1 MKACRL
7 MKIMVASI
15 FGLLIAAPNLSFG
28 QDEYDDLYF
37 TPKDRKEVKYEPDYN
52 FNEKSVSDYDQQTVA
67 KNTTTGDV
75 INPTYSPSA
84 YGDLEENYSSKNV
97 NPEYI
102 ARYKS
107 NPKEVSSEEIVAEG
121 DSYYEEDYL
130 RTDLSDKATLESSTN
145 SYSYPS
151 SFYGACDPRMRSS
164 MYGSSFY
171 DPFMGGGFAPGWNV
185 GLGYSFGY
193 MPGFN
198 MSISYGSGYNP
209 WYNPFYSGMSRFYNP
224 FYSPWAYDPMYSAM
238 RYGYGGPGYY
248 NPYGMYYND
257 PYGMYNSGLYSGYG
271 SSSPYSGGVKRAVT
285 TPSNQNMGLQNPV
298 YRNRVSR
305 GSDVYEGDD
314 NVINKRRASQDR
326 ISAQDN
332 ESTVNARTASYKDY
346 STSQNEYYNS
356 RTASRNGNTTY
367 ASSRSTDR
375 SALNPRNVSGN
386 TIGTSTSTSSRVRS
400 SRNTSSD
407 YSRPSYRSAKSSTN
421 SYNSSGRSSSLSNS
435 YNRSKSSGG
444 SSSYSSGSSSRS
456 SGSSFRSSGGSSSG
470 SRSSGSSSGG
480 GSRSSGSGGGSRSSG
495 RGN

>member
-37 TPKDRKEVKYEPDYN
+37 TPKDRKEVKYEADYN
-52 FNEKSVSDYDQQTVA
+52 FNVKSVSDYDKQTVA
-67 KNTTTGDV
+67 KNTETGDV
-75 INPTYSPSA
+75 INPTYSPSV
-84 YGDLEENYSSKNV
+84 YGDLEEDYSSKNV

-107 NPKEVSSEEIVAEG
+107 NPKEASSEEIIAEG

-130 RTDLSDKATLESSTN
+130 RTDISEKGTMKSSTN
-145 SYSYPS
+145 AYSYPS
-151 SFYGACDPRMRSS
+151 TFYGACDPRMRSS

-171 DPFMGGGFAPGWNV
+171 DPFMGGGFSPGWNI

-198 MSISYGSGYNP
+198 MSIGYGSGYNP
-209 WYNPFYSGMSRFYNP
+209 WYSPFYSGYGGMSRFYNP
-224 FYSPWAYDPMYSAM
+224 YYSPWADPMYNSM
-238 RYGYGGPGYY
+238 MYGYGGPGYY
-248 NPYGMYYND
+248 NPYGMYD
-257 PYGMYNSGLYSGYG
+257 PYSMYNNSMYTGYNTSTVNSGVIAQTVTT
-271 SSSPYSGGVKRAVT
+271 SSPDNNGII
-285 TPSNQNMGLQNPV
+285 NPN

-305 GSDVYEGDD
+305 GSDVYSRND
-314 NVINKRRASQDR
+314 NVPNRRTASEER

-332 ESTVNARTASYKDY
+332 ESTVNARTANKDY
-346 STSQNEYYNS
+346 SISQNEYYNS
-356 RTASRNGNTTY
+356 RTASRNGNSTY
-367 ASSRSTDR
+367 ASNRSSNGSTV
-375 SALNPRNVSGN
+375 NTRNVSGN
-386 TIGTSTSTSSRVRS
+386 TVGTSSATSARVRS

-407 YSRPSYRSAKSSTN
+407 YSRPSYRSAKSSKT
-421 SYNSSGRSSSLSNS
+421 SYNSLGRSSSSSNS
-435 YNRSKSSGG
+435 SYYKSRS
-444 SSSYSSGSSSRS
+444 S
-456 SGSSFRSSGGSSSG
+456 SGSSFSSGSGSSYRSSGSSSG

-480 GSRSSGSGGGSRSSG
+480 SRSSSSGGGSRSSG